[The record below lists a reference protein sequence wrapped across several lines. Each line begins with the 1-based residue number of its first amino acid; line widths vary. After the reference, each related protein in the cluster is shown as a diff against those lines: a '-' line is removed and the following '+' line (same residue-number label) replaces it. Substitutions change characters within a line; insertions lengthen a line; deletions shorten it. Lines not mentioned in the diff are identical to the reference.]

1 MGGRGYQFILLRH
14 NTRAMK
20 TAMQELIEKLKSKGG
35 GMEIYLNANTQI
47 INESLEKEKEQIIKA
62 WEDGDYAYFYSKE
75 TGRDFDNGEEYY
87 KDVYSTKEVNDDKYS
102 IFDCHGML
110 LPDHYSGRHRTY
122 EEAKKLLDRLNK
134 NGENRPYTMEKVSIL

>member
-1 MGGRGYQFILLRH
+1 
-14 NTRAMK
+14 MK
-20 TAMQELIEKLKSKGG
+20 TIMMQFLDELKKGG
-35 GMEIYLNANTQI
+35 YNIPLEHYNSMLEI
-47 INESLEKEKEQIIKA
+47 EKEQIVKA

-134 NGENRPYTMEKVSIL
+134 NGENRPYTMEKTTKTNNL